1 MTSIVSLGTCKLEK
15 GWFGR
20 RHLFLGGGIVPMRK
34 HVGVQLFDRL
44 TYGGPP
50 FNVSMID
57 KEYHWYGLD
66 WFDGFGVVMT
76 VVVVVVTA
84 VVAGVV
90 VETVIILG

>member
-1 MTSIVSLGTCKLEK
+1 M
-15 GWFGR
+15 
-20 RHLFLGGGIVPMRK
+20 
-34 HVGVQLFDRL
+34 GVQLFDSL
-44 TYGGPP
+44 AYGGPP

-66 WFDGFGVVMT
+66 WFFDGFGL
-76 VVVVVVTA
+76 VVVVVTA

>member
-1 MTSIVSLGTCKLEK
+1 M
-15 GWFGR
+15 
-20 RHLFLGGGIVPMRK
+20 
-34 HVGVQLFDRL
+34 GVQLFDRL

-76 VVVVVVTA
+76 VVVVTA
-84 VVAGVV
+84 AVADVV

>member
-1 MTSIVSLGTCKLEK
+1 
-15 GWFGR
+15 
-20 RHLFLGGGIVPMRK
+20 MRK

-66 WFDGFGVVMT
+66 WFFDGFGVVMT
-76 VVVVVVTA
+76 VVVVTA
-84 VVAGVV
+84 SVVAGVG
-90 VETVIILG
+90 VEMVIILG